1 MSKKNKGQPAAVV
14 EQEEVSLEAA
24 LGLEDEAV
32 VEEVQEERE
41 EVQGELPLEE
51 GDYAE
56 PEVQEAEIA
65 EEAVSD
71 VTSPAVEPKEAPAG
85 EIVKDELGKPLFK
98 RMSPTYEDKGNA
110 RKERQKPS
118 YKARDKQSANDVS
131 ANAALLTFPNDRFGI
146 TKDIKKALTQAA
158 SRIAGDASKK
168 ELVVEVV
175 GILMNHIELKYKADK
190 AYRAA
195 LAARDE
201 QA

>member
-1 MSKKNKGQPAAVV
+1 MGKKNKGQPADVV

-24 LGLEDEAV
+24 LGLGDEAV
-32 VEEVQEERE
+32 VEEVNEEHE

-56 PEVQEAEIA
+56 PEVQEEEIV

-71 VTSPAVEPKEAPAG
+71 VTSPAVEDKPKQAG
-85 EIVKDELGKPLFK
+85 EVVTNDMGLPMFK
-98 RMSPTYEDKGNA
+98 RMAPTYEDKGNA
-110 RKERQKPS
+110 PKQRQKPS

-175 GILMNHIELKYKADK
+175 GILMKHIELKYKADK

>member
-32 VEEVQEERE
+32 VEEVQEEHE
-41 EVQGELPLEE
+41 EVQGELP
-51 GDYAE
+51 
-56 PEVQEAEIA
+56 QAEIA

-71 VTSPAVEPKEAPAG
+71 VTSPAVEPKEATAG
-85 EIVKDELGKPLFK
+85 EIVKDELGKPMFK

-110 RKERQKPS
+110 SKERQKPS

-175 GILMNHIELKYKADK
+175 GILMKHIELKYKADK

>member
-1 MSKKNKGQPAAVV
+1 MGKKNKGQPADVV

-32 VEEVQEERE
+32 VEEVQEEHE

-56 PEVQEAEIA
+56 PEVQETEIA

-71 VTSPAVEPKEAPAG
+71 VTSPVVEPKEASAG

-98 RMSPTYEDKGNA
+98 RMSPTYEDKGSA

-175 GILMNHIELKYKADK
+175 GILMKHIELKYKADK